1 MTDCIFCKISNGDM
15 KADIVYEDEHCIAF
29 NDIAPKAPHHVLIIP
44 RRHIATLNDIASD
57 DTELMGHLIQIA
69 KQIAKEREIA
79 DDGYRILMNCNKGGG
94 QEVYHIHLHLLGGRQ
109 MTWPP
114 G

>member
-1 MTDCIFCKISNGDM
+1 MMNDCLFCKFVDGEIKPDV
-15 KADIVYEDEHCIAF
+15 VYEDDQVLAF
-29 NDIAPKAPHHVLIIP
+29 RDINPQAPVHILIIP
-44 RRHIATLNDIASD
+44 KKHIATLNDLDDQSLAGSLLLTASHIAAQEGISD
-57 DTELMGHLIQIA
+57 E
-69 KQIAKEREIA
+69 
-79 DDGYRILMNCNKGGG
+79 GYRTVFNCNQQGG